1 MKRFLRD
8 NHIILLLAA
17 AALTLL
23 LTVGSRLMPGQTDP
37 LSYAVGAAV
46 TPVRGAVNTVLNWME
61 DLYGNLF
68 RYQDMEGELADLR
81 RQLAGLEDE
90 VRRGR
95 EATRENQ
102 QLRKLLDLR
111 ESRRDFT
118 FEAARVSA
126 RGAQGWDSTLTLSKG
141 ASAGVAVNNC
151 VITETGALVGVV
163 SEVGPN
169 WATVDTVISP
179 NLELGGQVTRA
190 NTAGV
195 VDGELSLMQ
204 RGLVRLTYLPL
215 DTDVAAGDEVVTSG
229 LGEVFPSGLV
239 VGTVEEVSLDPS
251 GLSSSALVRPAV
263 DLSRLIEVFVIK
275 EFDVVD

>member
-1 MKRFLRD
+1 MKRFLRN
-8 NHIILLLAA
+8 NHIMLLLAA
-17 AALTLL
+17 AVLSLL
-23 LTVGSRLMPGQTDP
+23 VGVGSRLLPGRADP
-37 LSYAVGAAV
+37 VSAAAGAAAG
-46 TPVRGAVNTVLNWME
+46 PVRGAVNTVLNWVE
-61 DLYGNLF
+61 ALYGNLF

-81 RQLAGLEDE
+81 RQMAGLEEE

-95 EATRENQ
+95 EATRENE

-111 ESRRDFT
+111 ESRRDFV
-118 FEAARVSA
+118 FESARVTA

-141 ASAGVAVNNC
+141 TSAGVAVNNC

-163 SEVGPN
+163 SQVGPN

-179 NLELGGQVTRA
+179 DIELGGQVTRA
-190 NTAGV
+190 NTAGI

-204 RGLVRLTYLPL
+204 KGLVRLTYLPL
-215 DTDVAAGDEVVTSG
+215 DTDVTEGDEVVTSG

-239 VGTVEEVSLDPS
+239 VGTVEQVSPDAS

-263 DLSRLIEVFVIK
+263 DLSRLIEVFIIK